1 MQPNYLPWRGYFDL
15 INCVDHFVFYDNVQY
30 TKKNWR
36 NRNFLNGVNGITR
49 LTVPVN
55 SHLESLINEVKIDN
69 SKDWSSK
76 HLKAI
81 KVNYSRS
88 KYFTNYYDLIA
99 DNIYNKKWEYLSAL
113 NIKSTIFLCDL
124 LDIKTKFH
132 IASDFQFSGS
142 RNGEKIIDFCKHLN
156 CNILVNGPTASK
168 YMDTSLFDRASISI
182 KYMSYE
188 YPQYEVPKRVVYN
201 ESCSILDL
209 LFNCGPEASKYF
221 AME

>member
-15 INCVDHFVFYDNVQY
+15 INQVDHFVFYDNVQY

-36 NRNFLNGVNGITR
+36 NRNFINGINGITR
-49 LTVPVN
+49 LTVPVKAN
-55 SHLESLINEVKIDN
+55 LNSLINEVIIDN
-69 SKDWSSK
+69 TSDWASK

-88 KYFTNYYDLIA
+88 KYFNNYYDILA
-99 DNIYNKKWEYLSAL
+99 SNIFNKKWEYLSHL
-113 NIKSTIFLCDL
+113 NIYSTILLCKL
-124 LDIKTKFH
+124 LEINTEFH
-132 IASDFQFSGS
+132 ISSEFPFSGS
-142 RNGEKIIDFCKHLN
+142 KNGEKIIYFCKHFN
-156 CNILVNGPTASK
+156 CDILVNGPTASN
-168 YMDTSLFDRASISI
+168 YLDNSLFDNASISI
-182 KYMSYE
+182 EYMNYN
-188 YPQYEVPKRVVYN
+188 YPQYEVPNRVLYN